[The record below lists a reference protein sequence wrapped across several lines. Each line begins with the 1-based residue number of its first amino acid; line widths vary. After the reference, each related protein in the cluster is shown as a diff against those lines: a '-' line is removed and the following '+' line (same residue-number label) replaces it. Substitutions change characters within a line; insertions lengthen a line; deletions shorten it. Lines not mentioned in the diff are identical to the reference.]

1 MCTLI
6 YSAKSH
12 RKIAHFPHCKILKR
26 IPKESRRTF
35 DSLEDAREHG
45 YRICQCC
52 PPAAQKYRKERK
64 RVREFCKA
72 HGLAVEILNGV
83 VNVYSRHDVWKIIVE
98 DKRNTL
104 RLYHKNYD
112 KRCQKEGQESVISGF
127 HHQGCRYKTVF
138 EFVEY
143 IVSHDEYRDEHP
155 YIEKLLSD

>member
-1 MCTLI
+1 MCDYHIFFAVFRTGGIFSDTSADILWLRRKKTERSKDERRIVMCTLI

-83 VNVYSRHDVWKIIVE
+83 VNVYSRHDVWKIVAKIN
-98 DKRNTL
+98 DSRSIIRT
-104 RLYHKNYD
+104 
-112 KRCQKEGQESVISGF
+112 
-127 HHQGCRYKTVF
+127 
-138 EFVEY
+138 
-143 IVSHDEYRDEHP
+143 
-155 YIEKLLSD
+155 